1 MKKTFF
7 VIAAVCAAVF
17 FTGCARKLIVAEILQ
32 VPEQARVRTAY
43 NLWYTDP
50 MEMDS
55 VNAQKGTMLPFGTLV
70 KITKATEDEI
80 FFMTPEDGR
89 QFRIAYDKNY
99 RQQEVEDYI
108 RELFTLK
115 SADEQAKGM
124 NQLVF
129 EKIRRGIV
137 EKGMTRAEV
146 QLAYGPPC
154 AFRTP
159 NRESATWLYPVD
171 FLEYKR
177 VIFQKDTVLEII
189 LP

>member
-7 VIAAVCAAVF
+7 VIAAVCTAVL

-32 VPEQARVRTAY
+32 VPEQSMIRTAY

-55 VNAQKGTMLPFGTLV
+55 ANAQKGSMLPFGTAV

-80 FFMTPEDGR
+80 CFMTPADGK
-89 QFRIAYDKNY
+89 QFRIVYDWNY
-99 RQQEVEDYI
+99 RQQKIEDYI

-115 SADEQAKGM
+115 SSDEQGSGM

-137 EKGMTRAEV
+137 EKGMSRADV
-146 QLAYGPPC
+146 LLAYGPPC

-159 NRESATWLYPVD
+159 VRESATWLYPLD